1 MGHHWPRL
9 AKGKKAL
16 KNAEN
21 AQKTLAID
29 LSITTVRAL
38 LLRAEMSLDPTQ
50 LILLAQQGQSQSQGS
65 PIGMIGYMGIFFVL
79 MYFLFIRPQKLQAKK
94 QKEMQDNLKSGASV
108 VTRGGVVGTV
118 QSVKDTTVTVRSL
131 ESKFEV
137 EKHAIERVINNNSDL
152 KTDNK

>member
-1 MGHHWPRL
+1 
-9 AKGKKAL
+9 
-16 KNAEN
+16 
-21 AQKTLAID
+21 
-29 LSITTVRAL
+29 
-38 LLRAEMSLDPTQ
+38 
-50 LILLAQQGQSQSQGS
+50 
-65 PIGMIGYMGIFFVL
+65 
-79 MYFLFIRPQKLQAKK
+79 
-94 QKEMQDNLKSGASV
+94 V